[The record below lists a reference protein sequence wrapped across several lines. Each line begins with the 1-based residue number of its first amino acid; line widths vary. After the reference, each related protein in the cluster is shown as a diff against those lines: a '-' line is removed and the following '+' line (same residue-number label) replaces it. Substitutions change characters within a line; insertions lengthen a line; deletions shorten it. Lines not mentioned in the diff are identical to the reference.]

1 MGSGG
6 RPASGGRVV
15 RHRTDGQLKRTSRLG
30 DGSVTR
36 CGDTAQSSAG
46 GWRRSACSDDRETV
60 GAFPVASSSDVSFV
74 EMSEVT
80 GRAIA
85 ALVLLSL
92 VAVASTSR
100 FGGGGR
106 PVSSPAGYVVL
117 GMAGVVVLV
126 AILFWLTIGGFAARV
141 DMRRGTRLVLF
152 GTLGAVLLAAGAL
165 LFLPPYHSPVSPPG
179 SDPCARPPSYYA
191 EHHIDV
197 AKLCGSGTA
206 YAGEKAAGGG
216 GGGDS
221 TVALVLAAGASLLT
235 LVVLGT
241 AAVMALRRR
250 RSREELAAENAPV
263 LEALDESLEDLR
275 RERDVRRAIVA
286 CYARMER
293 AFAGSG
299 RARRAHETPL
309 EFLRRV
315 LERVAHEPG
324 QALTELF
331 ERARFSVEPMGET
344 EKRSAIAALEQ
355 LRAEVAG

>member
-1 MGSGG
+1 
-6 RPASGGRVV
+6 
-15 RHRTDGQLKRTSRLG
+15 
-30 DGSVTR
+30 VTVAA
-36 CGDTAQSSAG
+36 TAQSSAG

-250 RSREELAAENAPV
+250 RSHEEPTAENAPV
-263 LEALDESLEDLR
+263 LEALDDSLDDLR